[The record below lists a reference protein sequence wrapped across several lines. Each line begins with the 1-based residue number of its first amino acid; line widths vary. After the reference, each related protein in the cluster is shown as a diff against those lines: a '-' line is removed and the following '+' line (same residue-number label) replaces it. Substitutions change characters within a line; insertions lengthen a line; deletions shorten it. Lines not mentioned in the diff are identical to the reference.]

1 MIFYEFP
8 GPGIVK
14 KIHDFPEGVGSRHIM
29 DATRH
34 KSQITTSKASQAG
47 DVVPLRHL
55 RHVPP
60 DSIATVINSSLIQI
74 LVNSI
79 TLCITLNAKTGEIVI
94 VGVGVQAAKLTE
106 RILLEYTDNNASNAE
121 GQNPA
126 AIQ

>member
-8 GPGIVK
+8 GPEIVK
-14 KIHDFPEGVGSRHIM
+14 KINDFPEGVGTRHII

-55 RHVPP
+55 RYVPP
-60 DSIATVINSSLIQI
+60 DSIATVINSSQIQI

-79 TLCITLNAKTGEIVI
+79 TLCILHNFERKNWGNSPCWRWGAGRKTNRKNIF
-94 VGVGVQAAKLTE
+94 GVHG
-106 RILLEYTDNNASNAE
+106 
-121 GQNPA
+121 
-126 AIQ
+126 